1 MVVSC
6 KTHAKMY
13 RNISSKTFTVGT
25 LYMFVI
31 AKSNHK
37 LSLLQHVIH
46 KDNEYTRK
54 EDYTASKV
62 GSKSLSTKC
71 ISLTGVW

>member
-1 MVVSC
+1 MVVIC

-37 LSLLQHVIH
+37 LSPLQHVIH

-54 EDYTASKV
+54 EH
-62 GSKSLSTKC
+62 C
-71 ISLTGVW
+71 E